1 VSRPPTLP
9 GRLPPDA
16 VFPAGWPDL
25 AARTLLLADGL
36 RVRVVEPVS
45 PAPPDAPVALFVHGW
60 ACSVYSF
67 RHNLLDVA
75 RAGLRAVAV
84 ELKGHGESDKPTD
97 AGGYSLQAMGRH
109 LLDIMDA
116 LGVGRALLVGHSMGG
131 AVAVQAALEAPD
143 RVRGLVLLAP
153 VGFGTIDLMWLVRLA
168 TPDVVAPVLPY
179 VVPRLAVDVALRLAY
194 GRHGRASARDVDEY
208 WAPTRAPAF
217 VRAMRR
223 LLHAFEW
230 APGRKEQLQRL
241 QTPALVLFGS
251 KDRLVRPSS
260 ARVYVACAPNARLEL
275 IEGAGHVLPEEVSA
289 EVNAAIVRF
298 SSSIEARSTG
308 DGAAGAAAGEC
319 GQHEAAQ

>member
-1 VSRPPTLP
+1 MSRPPTLP

-16 VFPAGWPDL
+16 VFPAGWPEL
-25 AARTLLLADGL
+25 AARTLVLADGL
-36 RVRVVEPVS
+36 CVRVVEPV
-45 PAPPDAPVALFVHGW
+45 APPPPEAPVAVFVHGW

-67 RHNLLDVA
+67 RHNLLEVA

-97 AGGYSLQAMGRH
+97 VGGYSLEAMGRH
-109 LLDIMDA
+109 LLDVLDA
-116 LGVGRALLVGHSMGG
+116 LGVERALLVGHSMGG
-131 AVAVQAALEAPD
+131 AVAVQAALEAPG

-168 TPDVVAPVLPY
+168 TPDAVAPVLPY
-179 VVPRLAVDVALRLAY
+179 VVPRVAVGVALRLAY
-194 GRHGRASARDVDEY
+194 GRHGRAGARDVDEY

-241 QTPALVLFGS
+241 RTPALVLFGS
-251 KDRLVRPSS
+251 EDRLVRPSS
-260 ARVYVACAPNARLEL
+260 ERVYVACAPNARLEL
-275 IEGAGHVLPEEVSA
+275 IAGAGHVLPEEVPT

-298 SSSIEARSTG
+298 SSSL
-308 DGAAGAAAGEC
+308 GAAATDDLSAGAAAGERV
-319 GQHEAAQ
+319 QHEAGQ